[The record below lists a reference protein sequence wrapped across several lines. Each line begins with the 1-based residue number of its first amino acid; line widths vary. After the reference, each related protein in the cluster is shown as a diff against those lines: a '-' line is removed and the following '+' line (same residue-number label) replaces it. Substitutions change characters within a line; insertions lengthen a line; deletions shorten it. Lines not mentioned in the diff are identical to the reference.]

1 MCHLFTNLVIYMP
14 EVLNTSTSI
23 DTIASTAFANSSE
36 GSDAAASTAT
46 TYSISVGDVF
56 SGNLSSAADEDW
68 ISAELVAGE
77 NYVIWVNGTGDS
89 NNAVL
94 DTTLT
99 IRDSSGGFLQTNDDI
114 TSGQNRFSLIEF
126 TATTTGTYYFDV
138 DDWDGDAGN
147 YDLRLSS
154 DVFTMDEIAAYMT
167 DFGWGAGPRYVMD
180 AQTGGSISY
189 NVDGLTTDGAR
200 LARWALES
208 WGNAMDIDFVRVSRS
223 EAQIVFDDN
232 QAGAFAG
239 PDEISNSGVVSQSS
253 VNISTGWLNAYGT
266 TIDSYSYTTYVHE
279 IGHALGLYHS
289 GPYNGTGGY
298 GSDNVYLNDSYQ
310 ATVMSYFNTSEN
322 TYVDASNVF
331 YMTPMLA
338 DLLAMHDM
346 YGTAQAYTGDTVWGS
361 NTNIGGTMGTLSA
374 ILFDGAAANSSFYSG
389 GAVGFTIYDTGG
401 IDMLDLGR
409 TTGNLRL
416 DMRAE
421 TASDVGGLIGNVLIA
436 RGSVIENAIGNGNS
450 DNITGNAADN
460 NIEGRMGNDTIDGGI
475 GNDTLLGQNGN
486 DSLIGGTGADYLGGG
501 NGNDS
506 LAGGD
511 GNDTVYGG
519 AGYDTITGG
528 SGNDLIYALSEN
540 DVIDGGTGNDTI
552 WGGGGNDT
560 VTGGTGG
567 RDFNFMGTGDDTY
580 TQDASSTIDAFVWL
594 GIGNDVATTGAGDD
608 LIYGMRGIDV
618 ITSNDGND
626 TIYSGSENDTVDGG
640 AGDDV
645 LWVGEGD
652 DLLTA
657 GDGNDLVYARS
668 GNDYVTGGMG
678 NDTMHMGEGR
688 DTAFGGAGNDTIFGG
703 NDADQI
709 FGGTGDDFIFGG
721 AGNDIIDMGA
731 GNDTFIDTFQSG
743 PLGADII
750 TGGAG
755 IDTFQFTSQPSGD
768 TITDFEVGT
777 DILRFTQNLWG
788 STRTS
793 TEVVDDFATV
803 TAGGVVFDFG
813 GGRTITLE
821 AVFDT
826 ANLADDLALF

>member
-1 MCHLFTNLVIYMP
+1 MP
-14 EVLNTSTSI
+14 QALNDSTRVDNI
-23 DTIASTAFANSSE
+23 GTTLFANSAE
-36 GSDAAASTAT
+36 TTDATAGT
-46 TYSISVGDVF
+46 GTGYSISVGDTF
-56 SGNLSSAADEDW
+56 SGTLSGASDEDW

-77 NYVIWVNGTGDS
+77 SYVVWVNGTGNFVDT
-89 NNAVL
+89 VR

-99 IRDSSGGFLQTNDDI
+99 VRDSDGGFLRYNNDI
-114 TSGQNRFSLIEF
+114 TPGGNRFSLIEF
-126 TATTTGTYYFDV
+126 TAATTGTYYFDV
-138 DDWDGDAGN
+138 DDRGDAGSYN
-147 YDLRLSS
+147 LRLSS
-154 DVFTMDEIAAYMT
+154 NVFTMDEIAAFMT

-180 AQTGGSISY
+180 AQTGGTISY
-189 NVDGLTTDGAR
+189 NINGLTADGQK
-200 LARWALES
+200 LAEWALES
-208 WGNAMDIDFVRVSRS
+208 WSNAMGIDFVQTSSS
-223 EAQIVFDDN
+223 EANILFDDN
-232 QAGAFAG
+232 RSGAFAG
-239 PDEISNSGVVSQSS
+239 PDAGDFNTGVITQSS
-253 VNISTGWLNAYGT
+253 VNISTGWLNYYGT
-266 TIDSYSYTTYVHE
+266 TLDSYSYTTYVHE

-310 ATVMSYFNTSEN
+310 ATVMSYFNTTEN

-331 YMTPMLA
+331 YLTPMPA

-361 NTNIGGTMGTLSA
+361 NSNIGGTMGTLSA
-374 ILFDGAAANSSFYSG
+374 ILFDGAATNSSFYTG
-389 GAVGFTIYDTGG
+389 RDVGFTIYDTGG

-421 TASDVGGLIGNVLIA
+421 TVSDVGGLIGNVLIA
-436 RGSVIENAIGNGNS
+436 RGSLIENAIGNANG
-450 DNITGNAADN
+450 DNITGNTANN

-486 DSLIGGTGADYLGGG
+486 DSLIGGMGADYLGGG

-506 LAGGD
+506 LAGRT
-511 GNDTVYGG
+511 GNDTIYGA
-519 AGYDTITGG
+519 AGYDTITGD
-528 SGNDLIYALSEN
+528 SGNDLIYGLSEN

-552 WGGGGNDT
+552 WGGEGNDT

-580 TQDASSTIDAFVWL
+580 TQDASSMNDALVWL
-594 GIGNDVATTGAGDD
+594 GIGNDRATTGAGDD

>member
-1 MCHLFTNLVIYMP
+1 MP
-14 EVLNTSTSI
+14 QVLNKP
-23 DTIASTAFANSSE
+23 TIADDIDVKAFSNIIEST
-36 GSDAAASTAT
+36 DATAGT
-46 TYSISVGDVF
+46 GTSYSISVSDVF
-56 SGNLSSAADEDW
+56 SGELTNAADQDW

-77 NYVIWVNGTGDS
+77 SYVIWLNGTGDANS
-89 NNAVL
+89 AVS
-94 DTTLT
+94 DTTLRV
-99 IRDSSGGFLQTNDDI
+99 RDSDGGLLRYNDDI
-114 TSGQNRFSLIEF
+114 TPSSNRFSLIEF
-126 TATTTGTYYFDV
+126 TATITGTHYFEV
-138 DDWDGDAGN
+138 DDYSGDAGT

-154 DVFTMDEIAAYMT
+154 DVFTMDEIAAFMT
-167 DFGWGAGPRYVMD
+167 DFGWGVGPQYVID
-180 AQTGGSISY
+180 AQTGGTISY
-189 NVDGLTTDGAR
+189 NINDLTADGQQ
-200 LARWALES
+200 LAQWALES
-208 WGNAMDIDFVRVSRS
+208 WGNAMGITFVQTSS
-223 EAQIVFDDN
+223 SSANILFDDN

-239 PDEISNSGVVSQSS
+239 PDDGNFTTGVITQSS
-253 VNISTGWLNAYGT
+253 VNISTGWLSSYGT
-266 TIDSYSYTTYVHE
+266 TIDSYSYTTYLHE
-279 IGHALGLYHS
+279 IGHALGLYYS

-322 TYVDASNVF
+322 TNVDASNVF

-346 YGTAQAYTGDTVWGS
+346 YGTAQAYTGDTIWGS
-361 NTNIGGTMGTLSA
+361 NSNIGGTMGTLSA
-374 ILFDGAAANSSFYSG
+374 ILFDGAAADRSFYTG
-389 GAVGFTIYDTGG
+389 RDVGFTIYDTGG

-436 RGSVIENAIGNGNS
+436 RGSVIENAIGNANG
-450 DNITGNAADN
+450 DDITGNAANN

-486 DSLIGGTGADYLGGG
+486 DSLIGGMGADYLGGG

-580 TQDASSTIDAFVWL
+580 TQVASSILDALVWL
-594 GIGNDVATTGAGDD
+594 GIGNDRATTGAGAD

-678 NDTMHMGEGR
+678 NDTMHMGSGR
-688 DTAFGGAGNDTIFGG
+688 DTVFGGVGNDTIFGG
-703 NDADQI
+703 DDNDL
-709 FGGTGDDFIFGG
+709 IFGG
-721 AGNDIIDMGA
+721 ANDDFVFGGTGNDIIDMGA

-743 PLGADII
+743 PLGADTI
-750 TGGAG
+750 TGGSG
-755 IDTFQFTSQPSGD
+755 IDTFQFTSQSSND
-768 TITDFEVGT
+768 TITDFEVGI
-777 DILRFTQNLWG
+777 DILRLTQNLWAG
-788 STRTS
+788 TRTS

-826 ANLADDLALF
+826 TNLSDDLALF